1 MTKTISPADL
11 AGLLKPG
18 MTVFVQGATGEP
30 TVLIQ
35 ALADAP
41 EASRGVHY
49 VGCFLAGV
57 NQSDPAGF
65 HPEASGTAFF
75 VYGPFEDSFN
85 AGKLR
90 LVPAGYRSI
99 YAYLERLERIDLALI
114 QTSPPDAD
122 GDYTLGFAVD
132 FQPAVLARAA
142 CVVAEVNHRMPTL
155 AGSVKVPA
163 ADVDYAVE
171 TDRPVLSLDT
181 GELGEVAERIG
192 HNVAGL
198 VDDGAVIQIGI
209 GKLPAAIL
217 KALDGKRDL
226 GLQGG
231 MVADGCIE
239 LVEKGVLTGR
249 LKTVEPDRMVCGCA
263 LGSTRLYDWLA
274 ERDDVLYRPASY
286 THETRVIGEVDNF
299 FSINSVLEVDLLG
312 QANAEM
318 LAGRQVSGTGGLM
331 DFVRGARMSR
341 GGKSILAIE
350 STAARG
356 RFSRIVPRIGADG
369 VVSCARG
376 DIDHVVTEHGVADLR
391 DKSLGERAD
400 ALIAIADPAFQDD
413 LAAAWRETQGA
424 KRWA

>member
-1 MTKTISPADL
+1 MTKTIQPADL

-18 MTVFVQGATGEP
+18 MTVFIQGSTGEP
-30 TVLIQ
+30 TVLLS
-35 ALADAP
+35 ALAEAG

-57 NQSDPAGF
+57 NTTDPAAF
-65 HPEASGTAFF
+65 HDEASATVFF
-75 VYGPFEDSFN
+75 VYGPFEESYN

-99 YAYLERLERIDLALI
+99 YAYMERLPPVDLALI
-114 QTSPPDAD
+114 QTSPPNPD
-122 GDYTLGFAVD
+122 GDYTLGLAVD
-132 FQPAVLARAA
+132 FQPAVLDQAG
-142 CVVAEVNHRMPTL
+142 CVVAEVNHAM
-155 AGSVKVPA
+155 PA
-163 ADVDYAVE
+163 ASGSCRIPASRIDYAVE
-171 TDRPVLSLDT
+171 SERPVISLET
-181 GELGEVAERIG
+181 GELGNVAERIG
-192 HNVAGL
+192 RNVASL
-198 VDDGAVIQIGI
+198 VEDGAAIQIGI

-217 KALDGKRDL
+217 KALGDRRDL

-239 LVEKGVLTGR
+239 LVEKGVMTGAR
-249 LKTVEPDRMVCGCA
+249 KTVEPGRMVCGCA
-263 LGSTRLYDWLA
+263 LGSQRLYDWLS

-286 THETRVIGEVDNF
+286 THETRVIGEIDNF

-356 RFSRIVPRIGADG
+356 RFSRIVPRLGTDG

-376 DIDHVVTEHGVADLR
+376 DIDHVVTEHGIAALR
-391 DKSLGERAD
+391 DKSIGERAD
-400 ALIAIADPAFQDD
+400 ALIAIADPAFQGE
-413 LAAAWRETQGA
+413 LEAAWRKAQGV

>member
-11 AGLLKPG
+11 AGLFKPG

-30 TVLIQ
+30 TVLLQ
-35 ALADAP
+35 ALAEAP

-49 VGCFLAGV
+49 VGCFLVGV

-114 QTSPPDAD
+114 QTSPPDGD

-155 AGSVKVPA
+155 AGSVKVPS

-171 TDRPVLSLDT
+171 TDRPILSLDT
-181 GELGEVAERIG
+181 GELGAVAERIG
-192 HNVAGL
+192 RNVAGL

-249 LKTVEPDRMVCGCA
+249 LKTVEPGRMVCGCA

-286 THETRVIGEVDNF
+286 THETRVIGKVDNF
-299 FSINSVLEVDLLG
+299 FSINSVLEVDLFG

-318 LAGRQVSGTGGLM
+318 LAGRQISGTGGLM

-413 LAAAWRETQGA
+413 LAAGWRETQGA
-424 KRWA
+424 KRWT